1 LTKPLVKI
9 AKPVEGADLII
20 IDGPEQQVAY
30 DWMSPIR
37 AYLDDQ
43 PLSDDNACTYII
55 IIIGKV
61 SSLDILVERSQMML
75 S

>member
-9 AKPVEGADLII
+9 AKPVEGAVLII